1 MFSKTYADLM
11 LLLATA
17 NMSQNL
23 LSFFDFSIRHEIF
36 GKVKRICVFILLN
49 NFSIFLQYDY
59 SNFKAVLSYLLM
71 NDYQS
76 EF

>member
-23 LSFFDFSIRHEIF
+23 LSFFDFSIRREIF

-49 NFSIFLQYDY
+49 NFSIFL